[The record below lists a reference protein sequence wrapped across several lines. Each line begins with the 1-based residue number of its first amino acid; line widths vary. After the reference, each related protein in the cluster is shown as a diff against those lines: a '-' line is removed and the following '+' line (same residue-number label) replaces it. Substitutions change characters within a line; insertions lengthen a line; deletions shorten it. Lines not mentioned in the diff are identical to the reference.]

1 MLALPYACFYFEIFQ
16 AKRVLEVSVRS
27 VFRTWKF
34 WKWRGKA
41 EHVFDNMLDVAG
53 TIYDV
58 MGEMNY
64 LTGTW
69 IINGTT
75 SE

>member
-1 MLALPYACFYFEIFQ
+1 MLALPCACFYFEIFQ

-27 VFRTWKF
+27 AFRTWKF
-34 WKWRGKA
+34 WKWRGKPK
-41 EHVFDNMLDVAG
+41 HVFDNMLDVAG
-53 TIYDV
+53 TIYDI
-58 MGEMNY
+58 MGEMAY

-75 SE
+75 SA